1 MDMDDLQGRPT
12 PAATALRTPTLR
24 EAYAW
29 VRRWLAGPLLRYQ
42 VAAITFVVL
51 VPTLWSGLSMDDF
64 AQRLV
69 VEQRP
74 PALRA
79 PLDLFNL
86 VSPRPELRAPMR
98 ELGSYFWWIGEDTKI
113 DYWRPLASLTHY
125 VDYSLWPRWAWL
137 MHLENLAWYAA
148 LVVACGVFY
157 RRFVAVAW
165 IAGLATALYAFD
177 QFHAAPI
184 AWIANRNALMSTLF
198 GVLSVLAHDGWRRG
212 RRPGLAFAAPLL
224 FALALLSA
232 EGGVAILGYTVAYAA
247 CMDRGPRWQ
256 RVLSIA
262 PSVLI
267 VVAWRVVYASLGHGI
282 AGSGVIADPFVNPGL
297 FALRAAQ
304 SIPVQIMST
313 LFDVS
318 VDSVMNYPGA
328 LVAMGI
334 AAITMLAGA
343 GYALAPLLRRDETAR
358 FFAAGLVLSALP
370 LGSTVPT
377 DRYLFW
383 VGLGSMGLIAKVAEA
398 LDDPTAEV
406 PKRRSWAWAYGLL
419 LFGHCVLSPMTFPFR
434 ATGPALVQYQADRIA
449 ATLPEGP
456 DTAQQ
461 TVVVLNAPFDILA
474 GMLPILRVAKREPV
488 PAHLYF
494 LYTGTENITVSR
506 TDANTLDIRSKRGW
520 LYNIGNRGGRSAPF
534 RIGESVEL
542 AQMRTEVR
550 GLTTDARPDD
560 VRFSFLSN
568 LDDPSLIFM
577 VWGSHGLERRAPPPV
592 GGEMTV
598 PKAPLFETAVLI
610 PRLPQKAM
618 EPD

>member
-1 MDMDDLQGRPT
+1 MDLDDLQGTPT
-12 PAATALRTPTLR
+12 PAAGVWRTPTLR

-29 VRRWLAGPLLRYQ
+29 LRHWLGGPWLRYQ
-42 VAAITFVVL
+42 VAAITFAVL
-51 VPTLWSGLSMDDF
+51 FPTLWSGLSMDDF

-69 VEQRP
+69 VEQRTL
-74 PALRA
+74 AIRA

-86 VSPRPELRAPMR
+86 ISPRPELRAPMR
-98 ELGSYFWWIGEDTKI
+98 ELGSYFWWIGADTKI
-113 DYWRPLASLTHY
+113 DYWRPLAALTHF

-137 MHLENLAWYAA
+137 MHLENLVWYAA

-212 RRPGLAFAAPLL
+212 RRPALALAAPLL
-224 FALALLSA
+224 LVLALLSA
-232 EGGVAILGYTVAYAA
+232 ESGVAILGYTIAYAA
-247 CMDRGPRWQ
+247 CLDRGPRWQ
-256 RVLSIA
+256 RVLSIV
-262 PSVLI
+262 PSLLVI
-267 VVAWRVVYASLGHGI
+267 AAWRLVYASLGHGI
-282 AGSGVIADPFVNPGL
+282 AGSGVIADPLVNPGL

-318 VDSVMNYPGA
+318 VDSVMSCPGV
-328 LVAMGI
+328 LVAVAL
-334 AAITMLAGA
+334 AAIAILAAA
-343 GYALAPLLRRDETAR
+343 GYALTPLLRRDKTAR

-398 LDDPTAEV
+398 LDDPASEM

-419 LFGHCVLSPMTFPFR
+419 LFGHCVLSPMSFPFR
-434 ATGPALVQYQADRIA
+434 AGGPALVQYDADRIA
-449 ATLPEGP
+449 ATLPDGP
-456 DTAQQ
+456 DTAHQ
-461 TVVVLNAPFDILA
+461 TVVVLNAPFDMLA
-474 GMLPILRVAKREPV
+474 GMLPILRVAKRAPI

-494 LYTGTENITVSR
+494 LYTGTEDIDVSR

-520 LYNIGNRGGRSAPF
+520 LYDVGNRGGRSAPF
-534 RIGESVEL
+534 RIGESVDL
-542 AQMRTEVR
+542 AQMRTQVR
-550 GLTTDARPDD
+550 GLTEDGRADD

-577 VWGSHGLERRAPPPV
+577 AWGSHGLERRAPPPV

-598 PKAPLFETAVLI
+598 PKAPIFETAVLI
-610 PRLPQKAM
+610 PRLPQKAT